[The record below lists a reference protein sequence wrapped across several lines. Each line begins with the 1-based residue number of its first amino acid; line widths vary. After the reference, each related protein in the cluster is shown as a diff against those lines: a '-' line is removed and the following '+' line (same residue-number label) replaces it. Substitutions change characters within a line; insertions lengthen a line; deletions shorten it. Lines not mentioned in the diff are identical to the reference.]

1 MRIRSYFF
9 TPPPQPS
16 IFPNTPELKELSSKI
31 FELYTQERTLTKDA
45 KNNPTKPVSY
55 IKSRV
60 FSSTLLS
67 IHQAVVEFNE
77 QERINDRKQQIK
89 FILFFVTKL
98 KNIIEH
104 SLNLNKEILNQPRND
119 DKEITKNVLN
129 ASITVGS
136 CFIGYMTYSPLF
148 FVTTAL
154 ASYNLNHDIQH
165 LTSLDD
171 TRTTSVRLFEEI
183 IEQLKNIKCSMKFAL
198 KQEENAEVLR
208 LGYDMPIPPDDASY
222 LLIGNNAER
231 DEEEEEIP
239 RRAVLPSAPFL

>member
-136 CFIGYMTYSPLF
+136 CFIGYMTYSPCF
-148 FVTTAL
+148 
-154 ASYNLNHDIQH
+154 
-165 LTSLDD
+165 
-171 TRTTSVRLFEEI
+171 
-183 IEQLKNIKCSMKFAL
+183 
-198 KQEENAEVLR
+198 
-208 LGYDMPIPPDDASY
+208 
-222 LLIGNNAER
+222 LLQ
-231 DEEEEEIP
+231 P
-239 RRAVLPSAPFL
+239 H

>member
-1 MRIRSYFF
+1 MFHRLYDLF
-9 TPPPQPS
+9 T
-16 IFPNTPELKELSSKI
+16 
-31 FELYTQERTLTKDA
+31 
-45 KNNPTKPVSY
+45 
-55 IKSRV
+55 
-60 FSSTLLS
+60 
-67 IHQAVVEFNE
+67 
-77 QERINDRKQQIK
+77 
-89 FILFFVTKL
+89 
-98 KNIIEH
+98 
-104 SLNLNKEILNQPRND
+104 
-119 DKEITKNVLN
+119 
-129 ASITVGS
+129 
-136 CFIGYMTYSPLF
+136 LF